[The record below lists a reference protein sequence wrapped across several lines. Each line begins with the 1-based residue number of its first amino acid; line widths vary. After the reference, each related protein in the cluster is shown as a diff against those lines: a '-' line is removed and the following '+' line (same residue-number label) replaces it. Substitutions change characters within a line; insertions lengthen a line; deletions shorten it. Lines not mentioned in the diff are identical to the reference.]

1 MAFKIHKMY
10 GKNGEVET
18 VTTQGAHK
26 KLKDKGYNHTK
37 KPKI

>member
-10 GKNGEVET
+10 GKNGKVKT
-18 VTTQGAHK
+18 VKTQGAHTALE
-26 KLKDKGYNHTK
+26 KLGYSHTK